1 MRISNNKEQI
11 MKSERLIY
19 ALYCPITDEVHYVG
33 KSTSGLTRPMQHL
46 SSSHSEK
53 VKLWVSDLKDLN
65 YAPKIKVLEY
75 ISSFED
81 IDLKERYWI
90 QHFLNEDCLLLN
102 DNLITP
108 LIINPNLDKILDGSI
123 YGKDIDIMKISRF
136 IKEKRKSVKLTQKVF
151 AEKAG
156 VALTVVRKIE
166 QCKTNINFDGILQV
180 LNMFGCTVEIVRK
193 TK

>member
-1 MRISNNKEQI
+1 

-19 ALYCPITDEVHYVG
+19 ALCCPITDEVHYVG
-33 KSTSGLTRPMQHL
+33 KSTSGLTRPMEHL

-53 VKLWVSDLKDLN
+53 IKLWVSDLKDLN
-65 YAPKIKVLEY
+65 YSPKIKVLEN

-90 QHFLNEDCLLLN
+90 QYFLNQDCLLLN

-123 YGKDIDIMKISRF
+123 YGKDVDILKISRF
-136 IKEKRKSVKLTQKVF
+136 IKEKRKSVKLTQEVF
-151 AEKAG
+151 AEKIG

-166 QCKTNINFDGILQV
+166 QCKTNVNFDGLLQI
-180 LNMFGCTVEIVRK
+180 LNMFGCTLEVVRK
-193 TK
+193 PK